1 MVRALINQPGLL
13 LADEPTGSLDAANAA
28 KLTDLLAG
36 LQQEQGFAMV
46 VVTHSPVI
54 AGKMKTRYQLGSGN
68 LIRE

>member
-1 MVRALINQPGLL
+1 MVRALFNQPGLL